1 MEPGCNNPVSFSLY
15 SQKVSKMTR
24 QEITQFYQ
32 EHHGRLYNIALRIL
46 HDSGEAEEAMQD
58 TILKYVS
65 GGQEFD
71 SAAQIS
77 AWLARTCIHDAID
90 RLRKRQRR
98 DAFLED
104 YALEA
109 GESPVE
115 PANDGNDEPANDGG
129 NLPANAGGA
138 LPDIGRVKAAMEALP
153 EPYRLVLNLVLIEGL
168 DYAEIADYTGQKETT
183 LRSLYSRGRNKLVE
197 LLKR

>member
-1 MEPGCNNPVSFSLY
+1 
-15 SQKVSKMTR
+15 MTR

-65 GGQEFD
+65 AGRDFE
-71 SAAQIS
+71 SAARTS

-90 RLRKRQRR
+90 RLRKRRRR

-104 YALEA
+104 YAQEE
-109 GESPVE
+109 ESETFPD
-115 PANDGNDEPANDGG
+115 PACETPGT
-129 NLPANAGGA
+129 
-138 LPDIGRVKAAMEALP
+138 LPDISRVMAAMGRLP
-153 EPYRLVLNLVLIEGL
+153 EPYGLILNLVLIEGL
-168 DYAEIADYTGQKETT
+168 DYAEIAGLTGRKETT
-183 LRSLYSRGRNKLVE
+183 LRSLYSRGRMKLIE
-197 LLKR
+197 LLNQEQP